1 MREGSTCMLDLDR
14 PSLTCFDSS
23 DDRRVVYLPFFKRR
37 TDIVSVLSALVELL
51 LLIVHSHILL
61 LSPPGSPWTV
71 LLEEVALV
79 LPAESW
85 LGGDDLESF
94 CVSSNCSAT
103 FGSMSSFLWVDG
115 VVVLEGGSGRR
126 LDVLVLVLGLG
137 HVDRWETLL
146 VVLSLIAEQGSCA
159 ISTLSSSSLILAV
172 KY

>member
-1 MREGSTCMLDLDR
+1 MREGDR

-37 TDIVSVLSALVELL
+37 TDIVSVPSALVELL
-51 LLIVHSHILL
+51 LGIVHSHILL

-71 LLEEVALV
+71 LLEVAMV

-94 CVSSNCSAT
+94 CVSSSCSTT

-126 LDVLVLVLGLG
+126 LDVLVLGLG

-146 VVLSLIAEQGSCA
+146 VVLYLITEQGSCA
-159 ISTLSSSSLILAV
+159 ISTLSSSSFILAV

>member
-1 MREGSTCMLDLDR
+1 MREGDR

-37 TDIVSVLSALVELL
+37 TDIVSVPSALVELL
-51 LLIVHSHILL
+51 LGIVHSHILL

-71 LLEEVALV
+71 LLEVAMV

-94 CVSSNCSAT
+94 CVSSSCSAT

-126 LDVLVLVLGLG
+126 LDVLVLGLG

-146 VVLSLIAEQGSCA
+146 VVLYLITEQGSCA
-159 ISTLSSSSLILAV
+159 ISTLSSSSFILAV

>member
-1 MREGSTCMLDLDR
+1 MREGDR

-37 TDIVSVLSALVELL
+37 TDIVSVPSALVELL
-51 LLIVHSHILL
+51 LVIVHSHILL

-71 LLEEVALV
+71 LLEEVAMV

-103 FGSMSSFLWVDG
+103 FGSMSSFLRVDG
-115 VVVLEGGSGRR
+115 IVVLEGGSGRR
-126 LDVLVLVLGLG
+126 LDVLVLGLG

-146 VVLSLIAEQGSCA
+146 VVLTLIAEQGSCA

>member
-1 MREGSTCMLDLDR
+1 MREGDR

-23 DDRRVVYLPFFKRR
+23 ERRVVYLPFFKRR
-37 TDIVSVLSALVELL
+37 TDIVSVPSALVELL
-51 LLIVHSHILL
+51 LVIVHSHILL

-71 LLEEVALV
+71 LLEEVAMV

-103 FGSMSSFLWVDG
+103 FGSMSSFLRVDG
-115 VVVLEGGSGRR
+115 IVVLEGGSGRR
-126 LDVLVLVLGLG
+126 LDVLVLGLG

-146 VVLSLIAEQGSCA
+146 VVLTLIAEQGSCA